1 MDQKIEKVALPT
13 HQQNRERERKKD
25 VTMGKIINLPTI
37 FIFLDLVQI
46 ILLFQISYSTS
57 IQICLHKK

>member
-13 HQQNRERERKKD
+13 HQQNREREKKD